1 MLIYY
6 SKLTNMKSFN
16 YKTTSF
22 NTHSDNIKSLDFD
35 NFKLQSSNIRVIC
48 KNILYLIGIPYE
60 IANEDTLLKKEY
72 LGQYGSIQKII
83 INKSGYLKN
92 ESDYPT
98 YSSYITY
105 SSEIEASLAL
115 LALNNSNHFNHK
127 LNACYGTNKYCNSF
141 LKGIDC
147 TNKDCYYLHETADP
161 NDIINKNDSQ
171 TKLQFLEQQKI
182 ATRIADIYTLEQK
195 QKYIKQGLEMKK
207 EFEVN
212 KIEAFFPTTDTIYEK
227 KFVQDYEN
235 EKKRINNGNNEY
247 YNSNKKFKKD
257 NNSKPSSPNYSGS
270 KKNESKIFNSPEL
283 NNNIEEEDED
293 DEYILVRQPSRH
305 KKKFTGNR
313 TSYGKIFYKKDNC
326 KLKYTLEKYRIKY
339 NIKYEENT
347 NSSQNYENKNS
358 SNSNSNEHIKSNEN
372 EIDNDNLSNYKP
384 TLTLSDKCIK
394 VNLNNISGYNTNESS
409 IQNNQQEDSEMKR
422 INSKFS
428 KKSRFSF
435 VNNNIEN
442 INKKNIFIVPEFV
455 EEILNKKFILLSFN
469 NLIKEHQKDVFGKYY
484 SEEVLLAEEIKIIQN
499 WALTK

>member
-1 MLIYY
+1 
-6 SKLTNMKSFN
+6 MKSFN

-141 LKGIDC
+141 LKGIEC

-212 KIEAFFPTTDTIYEK
+212 KIE
-227 KFVQDYEN
+227 
-235 EKKRINNGNNEY
+235 
-247 YNSNKKFKKD
+247 
-257 NNSKPSSPNYSGS
+257 
-270 KKNESKIFNSPEL
+270 
-283 NNNIEEEDED
+283 
-293 DEYILVRQPSRH
+293 
-305 KKKFTGNR
+305 
-313 TSYGKIFYKKDNC
+313 
-326 KLKYTLEKYRIKY
+326 
-339 NIKYEENT
+339 
-347 NSSQNYENKNS
+347 
-358 SNSNSNEHIKSNEN
+358 
-372 EIDNDNLSNYKP
+372 
-384 TLTLSDKCIK
+384 
-394 VNLNNISGYNTNESS
+394 
-409 IQNNQQEDSEMKR
+409 
-422 INSKFS
+422 
-428 KKSRFSF
+428 
-435 VNNNIEN
+435 
-442 INKKNIFIVPEFV
+442 
-455 EEILNKKFILLSFN
+455 
-469 NLIKEHQKDVFGKYY
+469 
-484 SEEVLLAEEIKIIQN
+484 
-499 WALTK
+499 

>member
-1 MLIYY
+1 
-6 SKLTNMKSFN
+6 MKSFN

-115 LALNNSNHFNHK
+115 LALNNSNHFSHK

-141 LKGIDC
+141 LKGIEC
-147 TNKDCYYLHETADP
+147 TNKDCFYLHETADQ

-182 ATRIADIYTLEQK
+182 ATKIADIYSVEQK
-195 QKYIKQGLEMKK
+195 QKYIKRGLGTKK
-207 EFEVN
+207 EFEQN
-212 KIEAFFPTTDTIYEK
+212 KIDAFFPTIDTIYEK

-235 EKKRINNGNNEY
+235 DKKRINNGNNDY
-247 YNSNKKFKKD
+247 YNSGKKFRKD
-257 NNSKPSSPNYSGS
+257 NNYKPSSPNYSGS
-270 KKNESKIFNSPEL
+270 KSNNSKIYNSPEI
-283 NNNIEEEDED
+283 NNLENNHIEEEDED

-313 TSYGKIFYKKDNC
+313 TSYRKNFYKKDNC

-347 NSSQNYENKNS
+347 NSSQNNENY
-358 SNSNSNEHIKSNEN
+358 NSNSKEDTIFKSNEN
-372 EIDNDNLSNYKP
+372 EIDNDNSSNDKP

-409 IQNNQQEDSEMKR
+409 IQNNQQEDSEIKR
-422 INSKFS
+422 TNPKIS

-435 VNNNIEN
+435 VNNNTEN
-442 INKKNIFIVPEFV
+442 INQKNIFIVPEFV